1 MTVELDE
8 IAAFLAQ
15 TRPFSELS
23 AAERATIP
31 PMFTMRYARR
41 GTEIVHAGADN
52 KNCFIIR
59 SGLVDLFDPAGNLL
73 DRRDVGDHFGYST
86 LLSGEPSLYT
96 MTAVEDSLFLVIS
109 EEAFAHLNDAFPQ
122 VRRYYGGEN
131 ARIRAVAS
139 KLRST
144 AASEALRTRVGELAV
159 AAPITCTSGATVR
172 EAAQIM
178 TEKNISSLLVVD
190 PGETSSTGDLVGILT
205 DRDLRRRVLAQ
216 GLGTETLVRE
226 VMTPNPHTISPDMLV
241 FEAMLL
247 MAERGFHHLPVHD
260 GTRVTGM
267 IVIGDLLRS
276 LHTDPVYATATLAR
290 KSDIGEI
297 AEVADNARRMVGR
310 YLERGV
316 SAEEVSKLLTAVA
329 DAVVRRLVTLAEERL
344 GPPPVPYAFA
354 VLGSHGRGEMGLA
367 SDQDNAL
374 ILSNDYDPANPAH
387 SRYFASLADD
397 VCGNLAKAGY
407 PLCPGDMMASNPAWR
422 MSVNQWAEKFHGW
435 ITAPDGDALLHAQT
449 FFDIRGVAGES
460 QLVDDLRA
468 SYVPIAQNSTRL
480 HAHLAKLAA
489 WREPPLGFFRGL
501 VLEKGGDHAET
512 LDIKKGGTAAVVQ
525 MARLFAVAAGLPQ
538 LSTRDRLSAGAGA
551 GTVSRQGAQDLADA
565 FDFLC
570 SVQLAHQE
578 RQVEVAGPDGT
589 EPDNHVA
596 PKSLSRLEQEHLRDA
611 FGVIRKMQ
619 QSLGAKYPIRSM
631 S

>member
-1 MTVELDE
+1 MTENMSVELSE
-8 IAAFLAQ
+8 IAAFLAG

-23 AAERATIP
+23 DAERATIP
-31 PMFTMRYARR
+31 PLLTMRYARR

-52 KNCFIIR
+52 RHCFIVR
-59 SGLVDLFDPAGNLL
+59 SGLVDVFDPAGTLL

-109 EEAFAHLNDAFPQ
+109 DEVFEHLNNTFPQ
-122 VRRYYGGEN
+122 IRRYYGGEN

-144 AASEALRTRVGELAV
+144 AASESLRTRVGELAV
-159 AAPITCTSGATVR
+159 ATPITCTSETIVR
-172 EAAQIM
+172 EAAQLM

-190 PGETSSTGDLVGILT
+190 SGALVGIIT
-205 DRDLRRRVLAQ
+205 DRDLRRRVLAK
-216 GLGTETLVRE
+216 GLTAETTVRE
-226 VMTPNPHTISPDMLV
+226 VMTPDPLTISPDMLV

-260 GTRVTGM
+260 GAQVTGM

-297 AEVADNARRMVGR
+297 AQVADNARAMVGR
-310 YLERGV
+310 YLDRGV
-316 SAEEVSKLLTAVA
+316 SAEEVSKLLTSIA
-329 DAVVRRLVTLAEERL
+329 DAVVRRLVTLAEEKL

-374 ILSNDYDPANPAH
+374 ILSNAYDPSNPAH
-387 SRYFASLADD
+387 ARYFASLADA
-397 VCGNLAKAGY
+397 VCNNLDKVGY

-422 MSVNQWAEKFHGW
+422 MTVSQWADAFHGW

-449 FFDIRGVAGES
+449 FFDIRGVAGDT

-468 SYVPIAQNSTRL
+468 AYVPIAQNSTRL

-538 LSTRDRLSAGAGA
+538 LSTRDRLAAGAGA
-551 GTVSRQGAQDLADA
+551 GSVSRQGAQDLADA

-570 SVQLAHQE
+570 SVQLHHQ
-578 RQVEVAGPDGT
+578 QHQAAAKQ

-611 FGVIRKMQ
+611 FGVVRKMQ